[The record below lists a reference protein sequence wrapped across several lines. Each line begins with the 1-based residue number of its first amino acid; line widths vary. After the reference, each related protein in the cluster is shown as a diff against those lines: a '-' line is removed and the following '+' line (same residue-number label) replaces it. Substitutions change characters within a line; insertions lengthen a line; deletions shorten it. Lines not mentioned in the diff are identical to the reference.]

1 MPVIEMRESLGSID
15 VEFANDQSRVQI
27 VQKRI
32 NLKEGPWQRNMLQMD
47 LFFDDAP
54 HIIGSA
60 SGTPE
65 YFSGYIEFFL
75 TPTPIILSKESLQL
89 TPQRGP
95 DAANNNVLYKAIIS
109 TQGIF
114 KSPFPTPGSPVE
126 LQEPR
131 IRRFPQDFLA
141 TNANFP
147 FFHDQL
153 YLTMVF
159 HAYDVPDVSPYP
171 FNVRFAASL
180 YMSYNE
186 KKVKASR
193 AAMGVISERF
203 TMQMAQAQ
211 SNGRIL
217 RNENFLIGQTI
228 PAYAWGGIRPELM
241 VSGSSLS
248 QYWLKRD
255 GQEPEQMQNT
265 TSLRTFAQQARQMV
279 ANPDAFGTPGTA
291 QGDVPDWFSAF
302 LPQGVVAGPVRPQF
316 PPRVTQDN
324 PAQPGLGNILMV

>member
-15 VEFANDQSRVQI
+15 VEFPNDQGRVQV

-54 HIIGSA
+54 HVIGAA
-60 SGTPE
+60 SGLPS
-65 YFSGYIEFFL
+65 YFDGYIEFFL
-75 TPTPIILSKESLQL
+75 TPTPIILSKETLQL

-95 DAANNNVLYKAIIS
+95 DAANNNVLYKAVIS
-109 TQGIF
+109 TQNPGA
-114 KSPFPTPGSPVE
+114 SPPGRPPI
-126 LQEPR
+126 LNEPR

-153 YLTMVF
+153 YLTMIF
-159 HAYDVPDVSPYP
+159 HAYDIENLTTYP

-203 TMQMAQAQ
+203 TMQMAQQ
-211 SNGRIL
+211 ESNGRIL

-255 GQEPEQMQNT
+255 GQESELMQDT

-302 LPQGVVAGPVRPQF
+302 LPQGVVAGAVRPQF

-324 PAQPGLGNILMV
+324 PALAGLGNILMV

>member
-15 VEFANDQSRVQI
+15 VNFPDAQSRVQV

-32 NLKEGPWQRNMLQMD
+32 NLKTGPWQRNMLQMD

-54 HIIGSA
+54 HIIGRPLP
-60 SGTPE
+60 T
-65 YFSGYIEFFL
+65 YFNGYIEFFL
-75 TPTPIILSKESLQL
+75 TPTPIILSRESLQL

-95 DAANNNVLYKAIIS
+95 DASNNNVLYKAIIN
-109 TQGIF
+109 TKGDLVGVG
-114 KSPFPTPGSPVE
+114 TPE
-126 LQEPR
+126 LREPR

-159 HAYDVPDVSPYP
+159 HAYDVAEVTEYP

-186 KKVKASR
+186 KKVKPSR
-193 AAMGVISERF
+193 AAMGVIAERF
-203 TMQMAQAQ
+203 TMQMAQQ
-211 SNGRIL
+211 ESNGRIL
-217 RNENFLIGQTI
+217 RTENYLIGQTI
-228 PAYAWGGIRPELM
+228 PAYAWGGIRPEYM
-241 VSGSSLS
+241 VSGSTLA

-255 GQEPEQMQNT
+255 GNESELMQST
-265 TSLRTFAQQARQMV
+265 SSLRTFAAESRQMV
-279 ANPDAFGTPGTA
+279 ANPDAFGTAGTA
-291 QGDVPDWFSAF
+291 QGDVPAWFSSF
-302 LPQGVVAGPVRPQF
+302 LPKGITSGAIRSQF
-316 PPRVTQDN
+316 PPRVTQDD
-324 PAQPGLGNILMV
+324 PAATGLGNILMV